1 MNNDGILEMIE
12 RMWMDEKMMDIV
24 VEMTAE
30 NETWKCPFLL
40 KIMYW
45 QLNFLCKM

>member
-1 MNNDGILEMIE
+1 MNNDGILEMFE
-12 RMWMDEKMMDIV
+12 RIWMHEKMMDIV
-24 VEMTAE
+24 VGMSAE

-45 QLNFLCKM
+45 QLYFLSKM